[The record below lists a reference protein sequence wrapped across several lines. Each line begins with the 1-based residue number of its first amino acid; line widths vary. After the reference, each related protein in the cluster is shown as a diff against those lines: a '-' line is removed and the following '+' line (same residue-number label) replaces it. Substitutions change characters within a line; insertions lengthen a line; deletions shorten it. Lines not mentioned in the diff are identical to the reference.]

1 MVDLNV
7 EMAELWASL
16 NASSPGRGRVVQ
28 LIAARRG
35 EGTSTVARELAFHA
49 ASRAGRSVWLVD
61 VDLLASPQAAALAAE
76 QPRYG
81 GLGEAVSAS
90 PDGSMF
96 FTVRP
101 PSASPEGEAWS
112 DARFLAGHRIGA
124 LRWWVT
130 RFRREALKPGQ
141 TVHVLPSG
149 AYWQAMRRS
158 ADLIVVDTPSPRRSQ
173 AGLTLARFMDQ
184 TIMVVAADEADIQAP
199 AALRDAV
206 RGAGGAVGG
215 VFLNRSTVQPPPF
228 LKAILP

>member
-16 NASSPGRGRVVQ
+16 SASSPGRGRVVQ
-28 LIAARRG
+28 VIAARRG
-35 EGTSTVARELAFHA
+35 EGTSTVARELAFYA

-61 VDLLASPQAAALAAE
+61 GDLLASPQLAALAAE
-76 QPRYG
+76 SHRYG
-81 GLGEAVSAS
+81 APGEAVSAS

-101 PSASPEGEAWS
+101 ATQGADGEAWP

-130 RFRREALKPGQ
+130 RFRREAFKPPQ
-141 TVHVLPSG
+141 TVHVLPQP
-149 AYWQAMRRS
+149 AYWNAMRRS
-158 ADLIVVDTPSPRRSQ
+158 ADLIVVDSPPPQRSQ

-206 RGAGGAVGG
+206 AQAGGAVSG
-215 VFLNRSTVQPPPF
+215 VFLNRSTVEQPAF
-228 LKAILP
+228 LRAILP